1 MSNSQWYESMAKAMK
16 AREHALIALER
27 WQGKLTEAES
37 EIQQLALRELAAET
51 QEHEQ
56 ATEQE

>member
-27 WQGKLTEAES
+27 WQGKLTEAEA
-37 EIQQLALRELAAET
+37 EIKELATQEQPTET
-51 QEHEQ
+51 QV
-56 ATEQE
+56 TEGE